1 MEGVATGTEHVSPEI
16 YEYVISHSSPPDAVL
31 DELRAETARRFPDW
45 RHLQIG
51 PEQGTFMTLL
61 SQLIAPRRAVE
72 VGTFTGYSSIC
83 LARGLAPGG
92 SLLCC
97 DVNED
102 WTSLAREYWQKAGVS
117 DMIELRLGPGAG
129 TLRSLPADAS
139 LDLAF
144 IDADKTGYAT
154 YWDEIVPR
162 TRAGG
167 IILVDNTFLHGRIFD
182 AEPDADARAI
192 RDFNEHAL
200 ADARVELAMLSVGD
214 GLIFARKK

>member
-1 MEGVATGTEHVSPEI
+1 VATGTEHVSPQI
-16 YEYVISHSSPPDAVL
+16 LDYVISHSSPPDAVL
-31 DELRAETARRFPDW
+31 DELRKETARRFPDW
-45 RHLQIG
+45 TVLQIG
-51 PEQGTFMTLL
+51 AEQGTFMTLL

-97 DVNED
+97 DVNAD
-102 WTSLAREYWQKAGVS
+102 WTSLAREYWQKAGLA
-117 DMIELRLGPGAG
+117 DRIELRLGPAAG
-129 TLRSLPADAS
+129 TLRSLPAGAS

-182 AEPDADARAI
+182 ADPDPDARAV

-200 ADARVELAMLSVGD
+200 ADDRVELAMLSVGD
-214 GLIFARKK
+214 GLLVARKK

>member
-1 MEGVATGTEHVSPEI
+1 MATGTEHVSPQI
-16 YEYVISHSSPPDAVL
+16 HDYVISHSSPPDRVL
-31 DELRAETARRFPDW
+31 DELRKETARRFPDW
-45 RHLQIG
+45 TVLQIG
-51 PEQGTFMTLL
+51 AEQGTFMTLL

-97 DVNED
+97 DINAD
-102 WTSLAREYWQKAGVS
+102 WTAVAREYWQKAGLA
-117 DMIELRLGPGAG
+117 DRIELRLGPAAD
-129 TLRSLPADAS
+129 TLRSLPAGAS

-144 IDADKTGYAT
+144 IDADKTGYTT

-182 AEPDADARAI
+182 GDPDPDARAV

-200 ADARVELAMLSVGD
+200 ADDRVELAMLSVGD
-214 GLIFARKK
+214 GLIFARKN